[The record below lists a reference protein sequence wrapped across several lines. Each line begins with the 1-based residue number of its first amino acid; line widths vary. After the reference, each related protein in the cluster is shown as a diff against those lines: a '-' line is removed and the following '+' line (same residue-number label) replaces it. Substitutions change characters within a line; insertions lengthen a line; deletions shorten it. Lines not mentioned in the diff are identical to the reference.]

1 MPAGKSVVRFD
12 LDLELAIAELVQ
24 NDPRLRAMSYR
35 GALHFLMWESI
46 ERRKFQLTADVRQEA
61 MSAVNPPPLN
71 VAPIPTVLAPPLE
84 PAMPSKSKSAGRKR
98 GTAKRDSTEPSPE
111 LERPPPV
118 DDVPEIGQPTDKSG
132 AGTSIPAPPAAVE
145 ATVISPDKSGPGDT
159 AVPPPAAVEK
169 PPSTDFMS
177 MRIRDKLVSAFLSE
191 QIYGRP
197 LDYQLE
203 WLMHRASEAGLSLT
217 AREAVQLR
225 EQLRS
230 DAMKRRLGGGTT

>member
-1 MPAGKSVVRFD
+1 MPAGKNVVRFD
-12 LDLELAIAELVQ
+12 LDLELAIAELIQ

-35 GALHFLMWESI
+35 GAAHFLMWEGI
-46 ERRKFQLTADVRQEA
+46 ERRKFQLTADVRQEP
-61 MSAVNPPPLN
+61 MSAVYPPP
-71 VAPIPTVLAPPLE
+71 VSTAPIPTVLAPPLE
-84 PAMPSKSKSAGRKR
+84 PAMPPKSKSAGRKR

-111 LERPPPV
+111 PERPPPV
-118 DDVPEIGQPTDKSG
+118 DDVPEIGQPSDKSG
-132 AGTSIPAPPAAVE
+132 AGVSSAPPAAVE
-145 ATVISPDKSGPGDT
+145 TTAISPDKSGPGDT